1 MYQDIKP
8 LNPCLTPFLND
19 FFPVEKPQCLCCC
32 MQSYPEG
39 RVIQGLGSLKY
50 QPESQKSVSVI
61 DSTLP
66 KFTSTPENFDS
77 AIVVSVVCL
86 GVILS
91 AFIRSLN

>member
-19 FFPVEKPQCLCCC
+19 FFLVEKPQCYCCC
-32 MQSYPEG
+32 KQSYPEG